1 MSEIETFGVTLP
13 VSTWQD
19 LFALS
24 FRADRSP
31 SDLLRLMITERAKE
45 ELTRKP
51 ETQPAEETQAHAA
64 N

>member
-19 LFALS
+19 LFYLS

-31 SDLLRLMITERAKE
+31 SDLLRMMIAERTKQE
-45 ELTRKP
+45 PSRNP
-51 ETQPAEETQAHAA
+51 EPQPAEEIQANA